1 MIKTRKELRHYL
13 AEDKSRYKA
22 INGKGYLKYLLK
34 LLIRSEDAICLHYL
48 RVLRKYEYYH
58 NTKSVLRFWY
68 KIRHSI
74 LEDKSGIAIPIN
86 IVGPGLYI
94 AHRGGVII
102 NCKSMGHHCTVSSG
116 VVCGNKNTTDS
127 VPTIGNNVELTL
139 GCKVIGKLEIGDN
152 VIVAPNSV
160 VIKSVPANCVVS
172 GIPAQIIKT
181 IIFENESSSDK

>member
-1 MIKTRKELRHYL
+1 MIKSKTELQHYL

-22 INGKGYLKYLLK
+22 IVGKGYLIYLLK
-34 LLIRSEDAICLHYL
+34 LFIRSEDAICLHYL

-58 NTKSVLRFWY
+58 NTRSVLRLWY

-74 LEDKSGIAIPIN
+74 LEDKSGISIPIN
-86 IVGPGLYI
+86 VVGPGLYI

-102 NCKSMGHHCTVSSG
+102 NCKSMGSHCIVSSG

-127 VPTIGNNVELTL
+127 VPAIGNNVELTL
-139 GCKVIGKLEIGDN
+139 GCKVIGKLDIGDN

-172 GIPAQIIKT
+172 GVPAQIIKSLPQKN
-181 IIFENESSSDK
+181 ENTSDK